1 MGRRK
6 KMPKINQKEYEV
18 LKDRI
23 TEEIYS
29 WDGAESGWGDDAVE
43 NVLEILDDFLGKQEH
58 QVRKRG
64 NRSEEYRVVERK
76 SREKN

>member
-1 MGRRK
+1 
-6 KMPKINQKEYEV
+6 MPKINQEEYEV

-29 WDGAESGWGDDAVE
+29 WDGAESGWGNDAVE

-64 NRSEEYRVVERK
+64 NRSEER
-76 SREKN
+76 N